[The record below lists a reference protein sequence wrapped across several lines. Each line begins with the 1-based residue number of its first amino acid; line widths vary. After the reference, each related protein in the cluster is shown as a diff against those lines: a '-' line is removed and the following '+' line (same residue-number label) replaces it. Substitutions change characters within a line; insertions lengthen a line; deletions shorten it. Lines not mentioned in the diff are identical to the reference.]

1 MKIFDIKSP
10 QDILDFMDE
19 NINYGWLDI
28 NGEEHIGNMKNFRR
42 VYRTSTLEETLE
54 HGMGCCIEQVN
65 LMKYLLDSIS
75 IPNKMFCTRI
85 YEGMD
90 FNNLDEEE
98 HMHCFILYYIGDK
111 VFQLEHPNW
120 ERVGIYEFD
129 SEEEAIKS
137 INEYYIK
144 MVDGKARP
152 VTEFYEVKPN
162 LSFKEFN
169 QYINSLDEKDNI
181 DNHKIVL

>member
-1 MKIFDIKSP
+1 M
-10 QDILDFMDE
+10 
-19 NINYGWLDI
+19 
-28 NGEEHIGNMKNFRR
+28 
-42 VYRTSTLEETLE
+42 
-54 HGMGCCIEQVN
+54 
-65 LMKYLLDSIS
+65 
-75 IPNKMFCTRI
+75 
-85 YEGMD
+85 
-90 FNNLDEEE
+90 
-98 HMHCFILYYIGDK
+98 
-111 VFQLEHPNW
+111 
-120 ERVGIYEFD
+120 GIYEFD